1 MMSFAEKYYQSQDG
15 LNLYYREYGSEGDA
29 CPLLCL
35 SGLTRNSADFH
46 SFAERYSKNRKVY
59 ALDYRGRGKSD
70 RDTDYKNYNPQVY
83 LGDIHSFLTSVGI
96 ERALFVGTSLGGL
109 MTMVMAGFA
118 KNFVAGAILNDVGP
132 EVDKSG
138 GARIL
143 GYVGKDV
150 RFASLEEAAEKQKEQ
165 YVGAYPDLS
174 DEDWLGQANTTFTY
188 DEEAKNYCL
197 NYDLNLSK
205 ALAEQL
211 NSDEPVDLWPFF
223 RALGDIPTLAIRGAL
238 SDVLSDTV
246 FMRMKSENPNMETVV
261 LKNRGH
267 VPLLNEPELLPVL
280 DKFIDR
286 IR

>member
-1 MMSFAEKYYQSQDG
+1 MSFTEKFYQSQDG
-15 LNLYYREYGSEGDA
+15 LNLYYREYGSAEEA

-46 SFAERYSKNRKVY
+46 SFAERYSRTRKVY

-70 RDTDYKNYNPQVY
+70 RDPDYKNYNPQVY
-83 LGDIHSFLTSVGI
+83 IGDLYMFLTTIGI

-109 MTMVMAGFA
+109 MTMAMAGFA
-118 KNFVAGAILNDVGP
+118 KNFIAGAILNDVGP

-138 GARIL
+138 SNRIL
-143 GYVGKDV
+143 DYVGKDV
-150 RFASLEEAAEKQKEQ
+150 RFTTLEEAAQKQREQ
-165 YVGAYPDLS
+165 YTIAYPDLT
-174 DEDWLGQANTTFTY
+174 DEDWIGQANTTFTY
-188 DEEAKNYCL
+188 DEAARNYRL
-197 NYDLNLSK
+197 NYDLNLGK

-223 RALGDIPTLAIRGAL
+223 KALGDIPTLAIRGAL

-246 FMRMKSENPNMETVV
+246 FKRMKAENPNMETLV

-267 VPLLNEPELLPVL
+267 VPLLNEPEVLPVL
-280 DKFIDR
+280 DRFIDR

>member
-1 MMSFAEKYYQSQDG
+1 MSFAEKYYQSQDG

-46 SFAERYSKNRKVY
+46 NFAERYSKNRKVY

-83 LGDIHSFLTSVGI
+83 LGDIHGFLTTLGI

-150 RFASLEEAAEKQKEQ
+150 RYASLEEAAKKQKEQ

-188 DEEAKNYCL
+188 DEAAKNYCL

-205 ALAEQL
+205 ALADQL

-223 RALGDIPTLAIRGAL
+223 KALGDIPTLAIRGAL

>member
-1 MMSFAEKYYQSQDG
+1 MSFSEKYYQSQDG
-15 LNLYYREYGSEGDA
+15 LNLYYREYGSNEEA

-59 ALDYRGRGKSD
+59 SLDYRGRGKSD
-70 RDTDYKNYNPQVY
+70 RDPDYKNYNPQVY

-96 ERALFVGTSLGGL
+96 DRALFVGTSLGGL

-132 EVDKSG
+132 EVDKLG

-150 RFASLEEAAEKQKEQ
+150 RYASLEEAAKKQKEQ

-188 DEEAKNYCL
+188 DEAAENYCL

-223 RALGDIPTLAIRGAL
+223 KALGDIPTLAIRGAL

>member
-1 MMSFAEKYYQSQDG
+1 MSFAEKYYQSQDG

>member
-46 SFAERYSKNRKVY
+46 NFAERYSKNRKVY

-83 LGDIHSFLTSVGI
+83 LGDIHGFLTTLGI

-150 RFASLEEAAEKQKEQ
+150 RYASLEEAAKKQKEQ

-188 DEEAKNYCL
+188 DEAAKNYCL

-205 ALAEQL
+205 ALADQL

-223 RALGDIPTLAIRGAL
+223 KALGDIPTLAIRGAL